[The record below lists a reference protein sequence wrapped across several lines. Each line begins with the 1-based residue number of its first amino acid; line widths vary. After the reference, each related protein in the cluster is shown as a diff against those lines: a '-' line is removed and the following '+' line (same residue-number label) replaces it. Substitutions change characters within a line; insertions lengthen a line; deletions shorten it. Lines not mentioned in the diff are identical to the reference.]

1 MESRSERIDRA
12 GTRWARPVVVPS
24 PAQPNPTQPNLGRF
38 LLTQSAMTLRAPQRE
53 PNSEKQFR

>member
-24 PAQPNPTQPNLGRF
+24 PAQLNLGRF
-38 LLTQSAMTLRAPQRE
+38 LLTQSAVTLRAPQRE
-53 PNSEKQFR
+53 PNGERQFR